1 MQTSPGKNDNLRS
14 IAVASTV
21 WDSGSIGLSLVLE
34 SRPSQ
39 VSLICDFCS
48 SAQNFAHWELFI
60 PQSSFLQ
67 IPPRDRHP
75 CLRLMLPTTKRI
87 VDFHHQVIAHA
98 GRTSK
103 IDKSLSKLVDFW
115 QGQKDL
121 NPRPMVLETST
132 LPTELYPY
140 ATNLLY

>member
-14 IAVASTV
+14 IAVAFTV

-103 IDKSLSKLVDFW
+103 AEEQAFAVSSALFFVFSKCTVIVFSECA
-115 QGQKDL
+115 
-121 NPRPMVLETST
+121 VTTT
-132 LPTELYPY
+132 LGKLR
-140 ATNLLY
+140 